1 MKPLHRISLCAAL
14 AVALV
19 PAGAIAQAAADW
31 EVPTMP
37 VPGAV
42 VAGSAPIEQAL
53 ARIIPGPYRI
63 ELDKAVPTS
72 AVLVW
77 AGGSNWMD
85 VLRNAVAPMG
95 LLVSADW
102 QTNTIR
108 VLQRPA
114 QVMSRQPSMNGQTFA
129 AAIPQAVYPATQGTP
144 PPPFRP
150 VGPVASTTTAK
161 PAVKAS
167 VASVKPLP
175 PLAKPVHDA
184 LASLPIAMPATAPGA
199 SYVIPAGKRLSE
211 GLDDYAKTFGWK
223 LRWQLGRDYVLD
235 APLPIPAMSLQAGL
249 EYVLRAY
256 QAQGGLMGA
265 SFVLAEPN
273 HVAVAR
279 PATALEH

>member
-31 EVPTMP
+31 EAPTMP
-37 VPGAV
+37 VPGVV

-77 AGGSNWMD
+77 SGGSNWMD

-102 QTNTIR
+102 QTNTVRI
-108 VLQRPA
+108 LQRPA
-114 QVMSRQPSMNGQTFA
+114 RVMPRRPTMSDQAFATAVPRDVQPT
-129 AAIPQAVYPATQGTP
+129 TQGAP

-150 VGPVASTTTAK
+150 V
-161 PAVKAS
+161 AS
-167 VASVKPLP
+167 VASTMTARPAVEASDAPVKSLP
-175 PLAKPVHDA
+175 PVAKPARDA
-184 LASLPIAMPATAPGA
+184 LASLPVAMPATAPGA